1 MLRHRDDLI
10 PLINGQYRQILH
22 KTYCLTYQTGE
33 VRFEFSIKKLDY
45 QFKSYDIYGI
55 PNYIDVL

>member
-10 PLINGQYRQILH
+10 PLINGQYRHLLH

-45 QFKSYDIYGI
+45 QLKSFYSKLY
-55 PNYIDVL
+55 